1 MFLTDTHCH
10 LNLNQFDN
18 DLEAV
23 LQRSFDAGVR
33 KILVPGIDLDSSR
46 KALHL
51 AEQFPQVFAAVGI
64 HPNTPD
70 AWNAGTIRE
79 LEELARHPRV
89 AAIGEIGLDNHWDD
103 TKPDYQIKILREQL
117 ELAADV
123 QKPVVLHSRDAIHE
137 LLPIVLEWS
146 ASLKTA
152 GSPLAGRAG
161 VMHAFEGNTDNA
173 GNAAQAGFFIGL
185 AGPITF
191 ANARDKH
198 QLAKELPLVNILIET
213 DAPFLTPHP
222 YRGQRNEPAN
232 VAIVARTLADLKQ
245 LDQEQIAEATTTNA
259 DQLFLWSD

>member
-10 LNLNQFDN
+10 LNLNHFDN

-46 KALHL
+46 KAVNL

-103 TKPDYQIKILREQL
+103 TDPDYQIKILREQL
-117 ELAADV
+117 ELADDV
-123 QKPVVLHSRDAIHE
+123 QKPVVLHSRDAVND
-137 LLPIVLEWS
+137 LLPIVQAWS
-146 ASLKTA
+146 AELETA

-161 VMHAFEGNTDNA
+161 VMHAFEGNSDDA
-173 GNAAQAGFFIGL
+173 GQATQAGFFIGL

-191 ANARDKH
+191 ANARVKH

-232 VAIVARTLADLKQ
+232 VAIVARTLADLKEM
-245 LDQEQIAEATTTNA
+245 DQEQIAEATTTNA
-259 DQLFLWSD
+259 YQLFHWSD